1 MGVYFIS
8 YGQFYME
15 KVDLQTKGNFFQPL
29 HGSERN
35 HSHFKLVWRKTLS
48 ILCLGANLQ
57 FLQSYDLRVFL

>member
-1 MGVYFIS
+1 MFILLV
-8 YGQFYME
+8 M
-15 KVDLQTKGNFFQPL
+15 GNFIWKRLTSKPEETSSNPL